1 MKYKRMSESGFNWLI
16 NDKPRL
22 KQKKYGLEDYFDD
35 SIFQFHQQLESYSPT
50 PLIELWELSDT
61 YNSSRV
67 LLKDESMRMG
77 TGAFKALGASW
88 AIYSYLNQNPGKYTF
103 CTATDGNHGRS
114 VAWSSRIFNQKAV
127 IYMPSGTV
135 EARIEKIKEDGAQV
149 IIVDGDYDS
158 TVSAAKKAAAENN
171 YVLIQDTAWEG
182 YSDIPQMVS
191 AGYITMLKE
200 IEIQLNAIKQSIPDI
215 IVLQS
220 GVGSWAASM
229 MLYLSLKYKDNIPCF
244 IIAEPYESDCLM
256 ESMKQNKIS
265 KTLKSQKTIMA
276 GLNCGTP
283 SIVAWEII
291 RDLADAFV
299 SIPDTYAEYAL
310 RILSKPGKGLA
321 PIASCE
327 SGAAGLAAYLAIS
340 EAVELRELKEK
351 LSITEATSFLIF
363 NTEGITDPVMYDKI
377 VGGSR

>member
-1 MKYKRMSESGFNWLI
+1 MSESGFNWLI
-16 NDKPRL
+16 NDKSKLRL
-22 KQKKYGLEDYFDD
+22 KKYSLEDYFDD
-35 SIFQFHQQLESYSPT
+35 KIFQFHQQLESYSPT
-50 PLIELWELSDT
+50 PLIELQELSSK

-67 LLKDESMRMG
+67 LLKDESLRMG

-88 AIYSYLNQNPGKYTF
+88 AIFSYLNQNPGKHTF
-103 CTATDGNHGRS
+103 CTATDGNHGRA

-127 IYMPSGTV
+127 IFMPAGTV
-135 EARIEKIKEDGAQV
+135 EARVEKIKEEGAKV

-158 TVSAAKKAAAENN
+158 TVATAKKAAAENK

-182 YSDIPQMVS
+182 YTEIPQMVA
-191 AGYITMLKE
+191 AGYITML
-200 IEIQLNAIKQSIPDI
+200 IELEDQLNTINQSLPDVI
-215 IVLQS
+215 ILQS

-229 MLYLSLKYKDNIPCF
+229 ILYIRLKYKDKVPCF

-256 ESMKQNKIS
+256 ESLKQNKIS
-265 KTLKSQKTIMA
+265 KTLKTQKTIMA

-283 SIVAWEII
+283 SILAWEII

-299 SIPDTYAEYAL
+299 SIPDAYAEYAL

-340 EAVELRELKEK
+340 EAAELKELKEK

-363 NTEGITDPVMYDKI
+363 NTEGITDPVMYGKI
-377 VGGSR
+377 VGGRG